1 MSKKKAHNPMNRRQ
15 FLISS
20 SVLLAGALGA
30 CGLPGGTNGQQNQDA
45 AQQFL
50 TERNGGTPVA
60 IGAGG
65 PNAPVVGSIESVD
78 GSKLSVKR
86 QMEGTT
92 TTVQLAAGAK
102 IHKYVDAQLSE
113 IKAGDTLTAFGTQ
126 QGDVFQADLLRLGG
140 DGEVFSAP
148 VIFNS
153 SSSQGTGGPTA
164 SGQTANGG
172 GDKVVIGGP
181 GGGSAM
187 PVIGTLETIDG
198 QRIVLKD
205 KDGASTTVQLADGA
219 KIQKQAE
226 ASPAALTAGTFIFA
240 TGTQDGDIY
249 QATQIQILPAPN

>member
-1 MSKKKAHNPMNRRQ
+1 MNRRQ

-20 SVLLAGALGA
+20 SILLAGALGA
-30 CGLPGGTNGQQNQDA
+30 CGLPGGTGGQQNQDA

-92 TTVQLAAGAK
+92 TIVQLAAGAK
-102 IHKYVDAQLSE
+102 ILKDVDVQLSE
-113 IKAGDTLTAFGTQ
+113 VKAGDIATAFGEK
-126 QGDVFQADLLRLGG
+126 QGDVFQSDLLRLGAG
-140 DGEVFSAP
+140 DSTFGRPVFMDRSNGQATG
-148 VIFNS
+148 
-153 SSSQGTGGPTA
+153 SQPATGVTVD
-164 SGQTANGG
+164 GG

-181 GGGSAM
+181 GAGSTM
-187 PVIGTLETIDG
+187 PVTGTVETIED

-205 KDGASTTVQLADGA
+205 KDGASTTVQLAEGA

-226 ASPAALTAGTFIFA
+226 ASLADLTAGTFIFA